1 MRSTTCDYPYQSG
14 LFTLDNNHEQSRIV
28 KNRQV
33 KPTVKNRIINNS
45 QPTVQQIVKKSRE
58 RNSTMN
64 QEYIH
69 ISLVHCEDKTPLI
82 KNIRVKF
89 IDTNLNG
96 EDLPIE
102 RNGIDINNIELM
114 GSHDI
119 AVCTMIDS
127 LSKYNTRL
135 KEWLTYNILLGV
147 EHFYIFD
154 NRISRST
161 SIDDVDHDLRSSI
174 LKPFIDANIVTLI
187 YYPFI
192 PTKEMHWNSIQRSTF
207 QKMLQQFG
215 HKNKWIGFFDIDE
228 YFVPSV
234 DIINQYYRRSPT
246 MSSPSL
252 LLYLLTK
259 LEQEKSSEEEV
270 SGMYF
275 DTLEMGCSK
284 SSPIMSNSM
293 ECNYAGL
300 MFTQDLHGH
309 GKIFVKP
316 KIQKILATPHKVL
329 FISY

>member
-1 MRSTTCDYPYQSG
+1 M
-14 LFTLDNNHEQSRIV
+14 
-28 KNRQV
+28 
-33 KPTVKNRIINNS
+33 
-45 QPTVQQIVKKSRE
+45 VKKEDLFVPLVQNEYYFPKYLTKRKRSASENQAKKRE
-58 RNSTMN
+58 SSQYCILPPFFHQQS

-102 RNGIDINNIELM
+102 RNGIDINDIELM

-154 NRISRST
+154 NRISSSI

-192 PTKEMHWNSIQRSTF
+192 PTKEIHWNSIQRSTF

-234 DIINQYYRRSPT
+234 DIINQYYR
-246 MSSPSL
+246 
-252 LLYLLTK
+252 TK
-259 LEQEKSSEEEV
+259 
-270 SGMYF
+270 
-275 DTLEMGCSK
+275 
-284 SSPIMSNSM
+284 
-293 ECNYAGL
+293 NYSR
-300 MFTQDLHGH
+300 FC
-309 GKIFVKP
+309 
-316 KIQKILATPHKVL
+316 
-329 FISY
+329 